1 MEEHKKYH
9 KQYNF
14 MYSNK
19 KFVYQLCSTLLLK
32 HKLYLMLIKFVFP
45 LRTYWVLT
53 KLKFTCAPVSL
64 TSTIYFKSH
73 KIHNFCY
80 MHFIPVKVKKKH
92 THTHTRKLAQRKIL
106 ILSYCNVAKAG
117 IIKRATNVGQELEPH
132 THTCRIFVVT
142 CSAKQTS
149 IIEKH

>member
-1 MEEHKKYH
+1 
-9 KQYNF
+9 

-64 TSTIYFKSH
+64 ISTIYFKSH

-80 MHFIPVKVKKKH
+80 MHFIPVKVKK
-92 THTHTRKLAQRKIL
+92 THTHENTCTKKNLNFVLLQCGQSRNYQA
-106 ILSYCNVAKAG
+106 CNKCRARAG
-117 IIKRATNVGQELEPH
+117 ATH
-132 THTCRIFVVT
+132 THVQDFRRDMFCKANFNN
-142 CSAKQTS
+142 
-149 IIEKH
+149 